1 MFFCFSQHGVCE
13 PSPFC
18 PDLTSCQVSSFG
30 EIKTLFTVVLS
41 YAWRWNIKIYQTC
54 SSIHLCGKNHVW
66 LTSFYDVLFVCFP
79 LALLQLPCIIT
90 CIFDCHLIFLISS
103 FPFQQK
109 RWQSHVFLPGWQ
121 KGHTTRGKKKTR
133 EDRSNEFKKID
144 VRIRIL
150 IQSKQNLGIIWTPY
164 IFHYIYNILI
174 QTKPSI
180 IRSNKRKRGCMDTT
194 ARCIIGTLWALSPCA
209 AGEVLPC

>member
-1 MFFCFSQHGVCE
+1 MLFFVGFAILYLYLLALAVRPQSSMFFCFSQHGVCE

-121 KGHTTRGKKKTR
+121 KGHTTRGKKENTR
-133 EDRSNEFKKID
+133 GQKQ
-144 VRIRIL
+144 RIQKNRRAH
-150 IQSKQNLGIIWTPY
+150 TY
-164 IFHYIYNILI
+164 INSI
-174 QTKPSI
+174 QTKS
-180 IRSNKRKRGCMDTT
+180 RYYMDP
-194 ARCIIGTLWALSPCA
+194 IHIPLYI
-209 AGEVLPC
+209 